1 MYKKYVVTKLRV
13 ALRNTKYVGKNINNF
28 WCLTHNK
35 NYIAHEK
42 MPSRLNT
49 DAACVT
55 NTLHLIAATITDSQ
69 RHQETVVV
77 L

>member
-1 MYKKYVVTKLRV
+1 MLYISIVIHQD
-13 ALRNTKYVGKNINNF
+13 INNF

-49 DAACVT
+49 DAACVS
-55 NTLHLIAATITDSQ
+55 NTLHLISLLSPMSSQ
-69 RHQETVVV
+69 THLELTTTQTTTTSGNYYR

>member
-1 MYKKYVVTKLRV
+1 MD
-13 ALRNTKYVGKNINNF
+13 NIFINNF
-28 WCLTHNK
+28 CSSTHNK

-55 NTLHLIAATITDSQ
+55 NTLHLIASTNVISHLNDVDD
-69 RHQETVVV
+69 E
-77 L
+77 